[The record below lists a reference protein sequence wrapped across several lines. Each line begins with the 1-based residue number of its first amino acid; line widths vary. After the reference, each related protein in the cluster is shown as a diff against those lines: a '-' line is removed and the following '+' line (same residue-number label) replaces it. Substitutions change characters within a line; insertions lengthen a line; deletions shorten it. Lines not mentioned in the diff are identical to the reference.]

1 MDYNLA
7 PLQGL
12 SEANL
17 SKTSIFIGLWKHTY
31 YCFFMGK
38 KAFKWVV

>member
-1 MDYNLA
+1 MDYTLA

-17 SKTSIFIGLWKHTY
+17 SKTSIFIGLWK
-31 YCFFMGK
+31 

>member
-1 MDYNLA
+1 MDYTLA

-17 SKTSIFIGLWKHTY
+17 SKTSIFIGLWKHTTVFY
-31 YCFFMGK
+31 GK
-38 KAFKWVV
+38 KGL